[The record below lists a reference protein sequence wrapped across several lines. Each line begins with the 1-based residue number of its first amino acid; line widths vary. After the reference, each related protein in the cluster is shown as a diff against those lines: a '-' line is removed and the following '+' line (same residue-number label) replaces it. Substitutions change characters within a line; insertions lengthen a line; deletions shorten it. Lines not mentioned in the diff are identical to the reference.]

1 MAQVERDRPCIH
13 VCLVGGADEELYR
26 WVEIGAEEEGV
37 PVRRTAVQASEPVLA
52 AFEAAQ
58 GSRFD
63 VGVSVT
69 PGRVILHERHMPA
82 EQPVLSLAATGDP
95 RPLCRLMGG
104 NAARMVVRLPLRFAG
119 DDATPEPAPKPQRRA
134 PSSPYVAAQPAT
146 EQVADETIV
155 DVATIARIVVRILRE
170 RGIV

>member
-82 EQPVLSLAATGDP
+82 EQPVLSLVPPDGRQCRSYGSAAALTFCRRRCDTGT
-95 RPLCRLMGG
+95 GSKAA
-104 NAARMVVRLPLRFAG
+104 AARPILPVCGSAAG
-119 DDATPEPAPKPQRRA
+119 NRA
-134 PSSPYVAAQPAT
+134 
-146 EQVADETIV
+146 
-155 DVATIARIVVRILRE
+155 
-170 RGIV
+170 GC